1 MFAKRKAVYRVIA
14 AFVAAIFTVAPLA
27 QVYAATPAVKTSNY
41 VIKDMSGAQ
50 SALGQLA
57 SAQEIKALVYLKDV
71 YTMREEADAY
81 SNNVA
86 SLATGSMVNII
97 GVDEDAGR
105 NIWFKVRFFE
115 SGKTYQGYI
124 ERDFLAYSDERLLA
138 WEEKYVTTLKR
149 ESAAS
154 SIDMTDVEQFPESY
168 KSALYSLKKA
178 HPDWI
183 FVRQNCGLD
192 WNASVA
198 AESEGARSL
207 IDTSGTPASR
217 MDGIYGAGWAYASDG
232 SIAYYMD
239 PRNFLTEVQI
249 FQFELLTYNASYHTE
264 AAVQK
269 IIANSFMSGNIE
281 GTSTPYSSY
290 FMSMASKYNISP
302 ILQAARVLSEQGS
315 GGSAM
320 ISGTYPG
327 YEGLYNYYNISASGS
342 TTKAIME
349 SGLTYARKKNWTSR
363 MASLEG
369 GASFLANGY
378 VSAGQDT
385 LYLQKWD
392 LIGTPYTHQYMQAV
406 YGAYSNAKSAYNG
419 YSRSGVLN
427 TSPFVFRIPVYENMP
442 AAKQINPGTT
452 DTFAIDIDTVE
463 NLPVD
468 QSAVIHPLIN
478 GAKNTG
484 YEYTYSSSNSGVAT
498 VDSNGVITGV
508 RPGSATI
515 TCKAGSL
522 GSLTCAVSVIKA
534 DIAVSD
540 VELPEINVTY
550 DPEQSLSDIE
560 LPDSFAWVNGDT
572 VPTVENEGYSVLYE
586 PDNSK
591 YNSITLTLAVDV
603 DKAVLTTDDIDIPTD
618 IEAEAGTELLG
629 VALPD
634 NFTWNDTSLVL
645 PMRTGS
651 YTYIASYCPDP
662 DNYEVTDNINIQV
675 QAICSSHVF
684 GEWSEAVNGYKTRT
698 CSICGETESLRV
710 EEQVTNEDCITNGH
724 NMVDGVC
731 TRCGYEEPV
740 VQIHEHEYTLSD
752 NTATCTEDGVK
763 TYTCSCG
770 DSYTEE
776 VKATGHKFVNGECSV
791 CGYKSVPT
799 TGTTPTVRVT
809 PTTGTTPTVRV
820 TPTAG
825 ITPTVGTTPTVK
837 TSPSVKVTP
846 TAVVTPTKVVAQIT
860 SIVTPTPT
868 AGTTPTAVASPTV
881 RVTPTVGTTPTV
893 RVTPTAGTTPTVRVT
908 PTAVVTPTKVV
919 AQITSIVTP
928 TVIATPTVRITP
940 TPTTPVAQI
949 TSIVTPT
956 AATSPT
962 VKASPTAGTTPKI
975 TNGTTPK
982 VTNGITPKV
991 TTGTTPTAGTTPQAT
1006 TEATPTAAATP
1017 AGTVTN
1023 AAAGNTTNPVPPATN
1038 NTANNN
1044 TGNAN
1049 EAGGEL
1055 NKPTTAE
1062 TPGDNEG
1069 VSTAAEEVKSKATL
1083 LSLEG
1088 DTHLTGEKLADIAEG
1103 TQILQVEMPES
1114 GVVWN
1119 IDLEGIDTSN
1129 LDVDLSVTF
1138 NESQIPAAVVD
1149 GLDSSD
1155 YILMTLGHNG
1165 AFGFKATLD
1174 VPVGTEHAGKFAN
1187 LYYFNPDSSEM
1198 EFVESVAVSGDGKAS
1213 FKFEH
1218 ASEYAITFSDKM
1230 LTGPSPFKT
1239 YMILIV
1245 LVTIMLVGAVVTV
1258 SVINVSRR
1266 RAENAYL
1273 DSEDDDLFAIKKKE
1287 KDIDYFD

>member
-86 SLATGSMVNII
+86 SLATGTMVNII

-105 NIWFKVRFFE
+105 NIWFKVRCFE

-138 WEEKYVTTLKR
+138 WEEKYITTLQR

-154 SIDMTDVEQFPESY
+154 SIDMSDVEQFPESY

-198 AESEGARSL
+198 AESEGSRSL
-207 IDTSGTPASR
+207 IDTNGTPASR

-327 YEGLYNYYNISASGS
+327 YEGLYNYYNIQASGS
-342 TTKAIME
+342 TVAAIMQ
-349 SGLTYARKKNWTSR
+349 SGLTYARKKSWTSR
-363 MASLEG
+363 MASLDG
-369 GASFLANGY
+369 GAAFLANGY

-419 YSRSGVLN
+419 YNKSGVLG

-484 YEYTYSSSNSGVAT
+484 YEYTYSSSNSGVAS
-498 VDSNGVITGV
+498 VDSNGVVTGV
-508 RPGSATI
+508 KPGTATI
-515 TCKAGSL
+515 TCRAGSL

-540 VELPEINVTY
+540 VTLPEINVTY

-603 DKAVLTTDDIDIPTD
+603 DKAVLTEDDIDIPTD

-645 PMRTGS
+645 PMKAGS

-675 QAICSSHVF
+675 KAVCSSHVF
-684 GEWSEAVNGYKTRT
+684 GEWSEPVNGYKTRS
-698 CSICGETESLRV
+698 CKICGETERLEV
-710 EEQVTNEDCITNGH
+710 EEQVTNEDCTTLGH
-724 NMVDGVC
+724 DMVDGVC
-731 TRCGYEEPV
+731 QRCGYEEPV
-740 VQIHEHEYTLSD
+740 IQEHTHNYTVSE

-791 CGYKSVPT
+791 CGYKYTPT
-799 TGTTPTVRVT
+799 PQVTPIASTITPTVGVSPTVKVT
-809 PTTGTTPTVRV
+809 PTAATSPTVRV

-837 TSPSVKVTP
+837 
-846 TAVVTPTKVVAQIT
+846 
-860 SIVTPTPT
+860 
-868 AGTTPTAVASPTV
+868 
-881 RVTPTVGTTPTV
+881 
-893 RVTPTAGTTPTVRVT
+893 VTPTAGTTPTVKVT

-940 TPTTPVAQI
+940 TPTSTVAQI
-949 TSIVTPT
+949 TSIVTPTAGTTPKITNGTTPKVTNGATPT

-962 VKASPTAGTTPKI
+962 VKASPTAGTTPAA
-975 TNGTTPK
+975 T
-982 VTNGITPKV
+982 VTN
-991 TTGTTPTAGTTPQAT
+991 
-1006 TEATPTAAATP
+1006 AAATTP
-1017 AGTVTN
+1017 AVTVTN

-1038 NTANNN
+1038 NIANSN

-1049 EAGGEL
+1049 ETGGDL

-1062 TPGDNEG
+1062 TPEDNTG

-1083 LSLEG
+1083 LSLDG
-1088 DTHLTGEKLADIAEG
+1088 DTHLTTEKLANIAEG

-1187 LYYFNPDSSEM
+1187 LYYYNPDSSEM

-1258 SVINVSRR
+1258 SLINVSRR

-1273 DSEDDDLFAIKKKE
+1273 DSEDDDLFALKKKE